1 MGLSGVMQT
10 ALSGMN
16 AAATTIDVVANN
28 LANAQTNGFKA
39 GSVRLATLAPQTIS
53 VGSNL
58 GANPI
63 QIGTGVQVV
72 GVDTDFSQ
80 GPIAT
85 SDQLPLLALDGEG
98 LFILQSSNGGRVYTR
113 DGNFRLN
120 ADGELVTADGDRVL
134 GFGIDA
140 EGQLDRSQLRLL
152 TNRIGSTV
160 VGASGMVATLRSY
173 SIARDGRVVGQYSDG
188 VNRTLGQLRLA
199 RFANPRGLAAL
210 GGNKFASTAASGLP
224 IESDPG
230 EGGAAEVISGA
241 KELSN
246 VDIGRELIEL
256 TLAGNLFQ
264 ANLAVFRTADTMLGE
279 MFFPWRVR

>member
-1 MGLSGVMQT
+1 MGLSSVMQT

-16 AAATTIDVVANN
+16 AATTMIDVVANN

-39 GSVRLATLAPQTIS
+39 GSVRLATLTPQTIS
-53 VGSNL
+53 VGGNL

-63 QIGTGVQVV
+63 QVGTGVQVV
-72 GVDTDFSQ
+72 GADTDFSQ

-98 LFILQSSNGGRVYTR
+98 LFILQSSNGGRVYAR
-113 DGNFRLN
+113 DGSFRLN
-120 ADGELVTADGDRVL
+120 ADGELVTAEGDRVL

-140 EGQLDRSQLRLL
+140 DGQIDRSELRPL
-152 TNRIGSTV
+152 TIRIGSTV
-160 VGASGMVATLRSY
+160 VGAGGKVATLRSY
-173 SIARDGRVVGQYSDG
+173 SIGKDGRIVGQYSDG
-188 VNRTLGQLRLA
+188 INRTLGQLRLA

-210 GGNKFASTAASGLP
+210 GGNKFASTAASGVP
-224 IESDPG
+224 IESDPS
-230 EGGAAEVISGA
+230 EAGAAEVISGA

-246 VDIGRELIEL
+246 VDIGHELIEL

-264 ANLAVFRTADTMLGE
+264 ANLAVLRTADTMLGE

>member
-1 MGLSGVMQT
+1 MGLSNVMQT

-16 AAATTIDVVANN
+16 AATTMIDVVANN

-39 GSVRLATLAPQTIS
+39 GSVQLATQTPQTLS
-53 VGSNL
+53 AGGSGSNPL
-58 GANPI
+58 
-63 QIGTGVQVV
+63 QIGSGVQVV
-72 GVDTDFSQ
+72 GIGTVQSQ

-85 SDQLPLLALDGEG
+85 SDQPALLALDGEG
-98 LFILQSSNGGRVYTR
+98 LFVLQGTSGGRVYTR
-113 DGNFRLN
+113 DGNFKLN
-120 ADGELVTADGDRVL
+120 SDGELVTAEGDRVL

-140 EGQLDRSQLRLL
+140 SGQIDRRQLGPLSIHL
-152 TNRIGSTV
+152 GSTV
-160 VGASGMVATLRSY
+160 VGANGTAATLRSY

-199 RFANPRGLAAL
+199 RFANPQGLAAK

-224 IESDPG
+224 TESDPG
-230 EGGAAEVISGA
+230 EGGAAEVLGGA

-264 ANLAVFRTADTMLGE
+264 ANLAVLQTADTMLGE
-279 MFFPWRVR
+279 MFFPWRR